1 MASVHWAK
9 RLALAWR
16 SGWAHQNVL
25 LTDDAGSLLPSP
37 RRTARLWDRAV
48 ASSRAGRLDACLA
61 AGVAPESGRLIALR
75 AAALVVPPRRRRL
88 ASDWDRLVRVA
99 RERPA
104 TWARVPLRSDGIV
117 AAEEDIW
124 ELQRSLRADVPVP
137 ARGVA
142 MASTMLTDGAGPLYN
157 RHSPVSVHAAVRE
170 IIQHLDPTTAL
181 LPVNSGAAD
190 ESGGH

>member
-1 MASVHWAK
+1 MASVYWAK

-16 SGWAHQNVL
+16 SDWARQNVL
-25 LTDDAGSLLPSP
+25 LTDGAGRLLPLP
-37 RRTARLWDRAV
+37 RRTPGPWDRAV
-48 ASSRAGRLDACLA
+48 ASSRAGRLDARLA

-75 AAALVVPPRRRRL
+75 AAALVVPARRQRL

-99 RERPA
+99 HERPA
-104 TWARVPLRSDGIV
+104 TWARVPLRSAGIV
-117 AAEEDIW
+117 AAEEDIG

-142 MASTMLTDGAGPLYN
+142 MASTLLTDGAGPLYN
-157 RHSPVSVHAAVRE
+157 RHSPVSVRAAVLE
-170 IIQHLDPTTAL
+170 TIQHLDPATAL

-190 ESGGH
+190 ECGGH